1 MAFPH
6 QHGNRWSKHYGQ
18 SMDLS
23 DKSFNQCSNTALWS
37 LLLVLGV
44 EEENSGEISQLGL
57 SVKLGKWLIKLGLK

>member
-18 SMDLS
+18 SVDLS
-23 DKSFNQCSNTALWS
+23 DKSFNQCSNTTLWS
-37 LLLVLGV
+37 LLLVQV

-57 SVKLGKWLIKLGLK
+57 SVKLGKWLIKPGLK